1 MSALS
6 EQSTNQKMGR
16 TQNGIW
22 FNSKW
27 KLFDYSNLWFSSY
40 FLFKYFSLISQIA
53 LHYMKLL
60 LMEIKEKIPY
70 KHTLKLLLQLLILI
84 TKGFR
89 GMALDTNL
97 RMLQYSF
104 LNNIYS
110 CIICFRFKKVN
121 SSPCSYCNE
130 EKETPIHLFNSCLKT
145 RQLWNKLRQYLSLF

>member
-1 MSALS
+1 
-6 EQSTNQKMGR
+6 
-16 TQNGIW
+16 
-22 FNSKW
+22 
-27 KLFDYSNLWFSSY
+27 
-40 FLFKYFSLISQIA
+40 
-53 LHYMKLL
+53 MKLL

-110 CIICFRFKKVN
+110 CIICFLGLKK
-121 SSPCSYCNE
+121 
-130 EKETPIHLFNSCLKT
+130 
-145 RQLWNKLRQYLSLF
+145 